1 MLSRFLSTVPILAE
15 RNTTMSFKTLV
26 QEAMASGKKVIAVDA
41 DDVLCSTNAKVA
53 ESKPVSLE
61 IMLCHM
67 SCADLAT
74 WYE

>member
-1 MLSRFLSTVPILAE
+1 MLSRFYSTTSRLAKL
-15 RNTTMSFKTLV
+15 RPAMSFKSLV

-61 IMLCHM
+61 MMYCHM
-67 SCADLAT
+67 FDA
-74 WYE
+74 